1 MPDTHK
7 FVGLILLCVWTGAA
21 GASTC
26 PAFFRFVD
34 FGQTGRDGVVYRG
47 GSFFRA
53 EGPDG
58 TPLLSRERTECLPV
72 TDLGKDGRGNPIP
85 VVQSI
90 HYKPEV
96 LPAGIEALRVSA
108 FTNAI
113 VAAEESAV
121 RHHTRLQQPGI
132 KTIRGDNYL
141 CLTDDTKALL
151 SCQVVSPYADNAALV
166 AYCEGGHCR
175 MPLMVVDSRI
185 AVSAV
190 WSRRDSDDSSDA
202 GAADVVDRIGG
213 IHTFLSPLI
222 SLSP

>member
-1 MPDTHK
+1 MPGTFK
-7 FVGLILLCVWTGAA
+7 IVGLILLGVWAGAA

-26 PAFFRFVD
+26 PEFFRFVD

-53 EGPDG
+53 EGLDG
-58 TPLLSRERTECLPV
+58 TPLLSRERTQCLPV

-90 HYKPEV
+90 HYNPEV
-96 LPAGIEALRVSA
+96 LPAGIEAMSVSS

-113 VAAEESAV
+113 AAAEESAE
-121 RHHTRLQQPGI
+121 RHRTRLNQPGI
-132 KTIRGDNYL
+132 KTLRGDNYL

-151 SCQVVSPYADNAALV
+151 SCQVASPYAENAALV

-175 MPLMVVDSRI
+175 MPLMLVDKQI

-190 WSRRDSDDSSDA
+190 WSRRGSDDSSDA